1 MGLYK
6 SIMEI
11 KKGEESMLTHVQQ
24 VCMIPS
30 KYSLSRL
37 RKHIKVFFRTIGFLK
52 YYAYLYLFLFKN
64 HSYQV
69 IFIYE

>member
-37 RKHIKVFFRTIGFLK
+37 RKHIKVFRTTIDFTK
-52 YYAYLYLFLFKN
+52 YYAYLY
-64 HSYQV
+64 
-69 IFIYE
+69 